1 MWCSTETESGLRD
14 AGILAKSAAE
24 ENENLQLLS
33 SRVKAL
39 IVPPV
44 TRGQS
49 MKTLGSS
56 SSANLSSDRDFL
68 KHKKVLLVE
77 DDPVIRKTVH
87 RMLLNM
93 NCEVTVTSNGREAL
107 DILQRTPVVEHNI
120 DDKHEFPAQFDLVLM
135 DLHMPVM
142 DGTHA
147 VWFLFQTPSRL

>member
-1 MWCSTETESGLRD
+1 M
-14 AGILAKSAAE
+14 
-24 ENENLQLLS
+24 
-33 SRVKAL
+33 KA
-39 IVPPV
+39 
-44 TRGQS
+44 
-49 MKTLGSS
+49 LGSS
-56 SSANLSSDRDFL
+56 SSANLSSDREFL

-77 DDPVIRKTVH
+77 DDPVIRKIVH

-107 DILQRTPVVEHNI
+107 DILQQTPVVEHNI

-147 VWFLFQTPSRL
+147 MRTW